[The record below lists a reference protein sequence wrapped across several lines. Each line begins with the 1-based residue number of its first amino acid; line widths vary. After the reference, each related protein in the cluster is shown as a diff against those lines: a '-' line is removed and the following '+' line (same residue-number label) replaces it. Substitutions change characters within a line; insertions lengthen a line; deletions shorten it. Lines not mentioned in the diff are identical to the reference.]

1 MEKEQMMNPDQN
13 SKNPDSVS
21 IEVADDEVWKAFYS
35 HSYTVLFKCE
45 NCDHEFDIDGWFY
58 RFDTMAC
65 PKCKTIYSGIFG
77 QLKVEKSIIE
87 GQSGISKVIL
97 ETFEG
102 DQVEIGQGT
111 DPRRLT
117 KRLGHIVLIVFVKF
131 INHQDRPMGI
141 IDYCENKPTLELF
154 SSPNQ
159 AGGNFDNKPGQVK
172 NRSFFSNL
180 LFGKT

>member
-1 MEKEQMMNPDQN
+1 MEKEQMINPDQDIQ
-13 SKNPDSVS
+13 NPDSIS
-21 IEVADDEVWKAFYS
+21 IEVSDDQVWKAFYS

-77 QLKVEKSIIE
+77 QLKMEKTIIE
-87 GQSGISKVIL
+87 EQSGSSRVIL

-102 DQVEIGQGT
+102 EKIEINLGK
-111 DPRRLT
+111 DPRRLAQ
-117 KRLGHIVLIVFVKF
+117 KFGHIVLIVFVKS
-131 INHQDRPMGI
+131 INHQNRPLGI
-141 IDYCENKPTLELF
+141 IDYCEIKPSLELF
-154 SSPNQ
+154 NSPND
-159 AGGNFDNKPGQVK
+159 AGRNFNKKNGQVK